1 MWLAAPLPLRPES
14 DSQVDK
20 NPIDETDLPIP
31 TGRPGDDGQ
40 VNKESG
46 SSQSVV
52 VKVGS
57 SSVTT
62 ESGEISMEAISK
74 LCGEITGAINEGHQV
89 ILVSSGAIASG
100 LSFLGFPVRPND
112 IVTLQAVASVGQRKL
127 MQAYGDAFS
136 ERGVVVGQILL
147 GSLDFANRAQYL
159 HARRTLAKMLELG
172 ILPVVNENDA
182 TSDDEIRFGDNDR
195 LAALVAHMV
204 SADLLVLLTDT
215 QGLHTGDPRV
225 HEDAS
230 LIEEVRE
237 INEALELLAGGPGS
251 ASGSG
256 GMASKLQAAKIATW
270 SGVETVIADASLS
283 NVLKMCV
290 NRTAGV
296 GTVFRARSKLLSARK
311 LWIAFAVLTSGT
323 LAVDSGAKEAIVN
336 MEASL
341 LSAGVKD
348 VRGVFGEGDAV
359 EIAGPDERV
368 FAKGLVSYGSRE
380 IESFAGKNSQL
391 LPVGVS
397 PEIVHR
403 DDLVVL
409 E

>member
-1 MWLAAPLPLRPES
+1 MNKGSDRP
-14 DSQVDK
+14 
-20 NPIDETDLPIP
+20 
-31 TGRPGDDGQ
+31 
-40 VNKESG
+40 
-46 SSQSVV
+46 QSVV
-52 VKVGS
+52 VKIGS

-62 ESGEISMEAISK
+62 GDGRISIKAISK
-74 LCGEITGAINEGHQV
+74 LCDEIIRAIHGGHQI

-100 LSFLGFPVRPND
+100 LSFLDFPTRPND
-112 IVTLQAVASVGQRKL
+112 IVTLQAVASVGQHKL

-172 ILPVVNENDA
+172 ILPIVNENDA

-215 QGLHTGDPRV
+215 QGLHTGDPRI

-230 LIEEVRE
+230 LIEEVKE
-237 INEALELLAGGPGS
+237 IDEALESLAGGPGS
-251 ASGSG
+251 VSGSG

-270 SGVETVIADASLS
+270 SGVETVIADASLT
-283 NVLKMCV
+283 NILEMCI
-290 NRTAGV
+290 NRTSGS
-296 GTVFRARSKLLSARK
+296 GTVFRAHSRVLSARK
-311 LWIAFAVLTSGT
+311 LWIAFAVLSSGM
-323 LAVDSGAKEAIVN
+323 LVVDDGAREAIVN

-380 IESFAGKNSQL
+380 IEAFAGKNSQL
-391 LPVGVS
+391 LPIGVS
-397 PEIVHR
+397 PEVVHK
-403 DDLVVL
+403 DDLVIL
-409 E
+409 G

>member
-1 MWLAAPLPLRPES
+1 M
-14 DSQVDK
+14 
-20 NPIDETDLPIP
+20 
-31 TGRPGDDGQ
+31 
-40 VNKESG
+40 NKESG
-46 SSQSVV
+46 SPQSVV
-52 VKVGS
+52 VKIGS

-62 ESGEISMEAISK
+62 GSGEISEEAISK
-74 LCGEITGAINEGHQV
+74 LCSEITGAVHSGHQV

-100 LSFLGFPVRPND
+100 LSFLDFAARPND
-112 IVTLQAVASVGQRKL
+112 IVTLQAVASVGQHKL

-172 ILPVVNENDA
+172 ILPIVNENDA

-237 INEALELLAGGPGS
+237 IDEALELLAGGPGS

-283 NVLKMCV
+283 NVLEMCV
-290 NRTAGV
+290 DRTAGV
-296 GTVFRARSKLLSARK
+296 GTVFRARSRLLSARK
-311 LWIAFAVLTSGT
+311 LWIAFAVLASGT
-323 LAVDSGAKEAIVN
+323 LVVDDGAKEAIIS

-359 EIAGPDERV
+359 EIAGPDGRV

-380 IESFAGKNSQL
+380 IENFAGKNSQL

-397 PEIVHR
+397 PEVVHK